1 MSKWIADD
9 KEFRDYM
16 NDNTSARVEDCG
28 LRPNAINLDAY
39 NSIVA
44 IRVNQTGDQT
54 GKYSDFTAYGIT
66 GGTMWQEVSGKL
78 EHFSESELIEA
89 GYHPLFEF
97 CVFSDKD
104 STTSIWDVAKEVV
117 ACLCR
122 YAEVKNGNT
131 E

>member
-16 NDNTSARVEDCG
+16 NDNTSARVEDCE

-54 GKYSDFTAYGIT
+54 GKI
-66 GGTMWQEVSGKL
+66 
-78 EHFSESELIEA
+78 
-89 GYHPLFEF
+89 
-97 CVFSDKD
+97 
-104 STTSIWDVAKEVV
+104 
-117 ACLCR
+117 
-122 YAEVKNGNT
+122 
-131 E
+131 

>member
-16 NDNTSARVEDCG
+16 NDNTSARVEDCE

-54 GKYSDFTAYGIT
+54 GKYSDFTLWDN
-66 GGTMWQEVSGKL
+66 GG
-78 EHFSESELIEA
+78 
-89 GYHPLFEF
+89 
-97 CVFSDKD
+97 DN
-104 STTSIWDVAKEVV
+104 VA
-117 ACLCR
+117 R
-122 YAEVKNGNT
+122 G
-131 E
+131 